1 MSKERLYLFD
11 TTLRDGAQTT
21 GVDFSVAE
29 KRRIASVLDELG
41 IDYVEGGYPGANAT
55 DTQFLSEAGK
65 LKTAK
70 LTAFGMT
77 KRSGRSVSNDPGLQA
92 VLASRASAICL
103 VSKAWDYHVRVALG
117 ITNEENLKALE
128 QSVKAVV
135 DSGREALIDCEH
147 FFDGYKGNSEYAL
160 SVARTAYEAGARWV
174 VLCDTNGG
182 SLPHEIERIV
192 AEVVRVVPGSHLGIH
207 THNDTGN
214 AVANSLLAVRAG
226 CRQIQGTLNGIG
238 ERCGN
243 ANLTSIIPTLLL
255 KSEFA
260 DRFETGVSPE
270 RLRALTHASRVLD
283 EVLNQAPDRH
293 APYVG
298 ESAFATK
305 AGIHASAIVK
315 EPATY
320 EHVAPESV
328 GNRRH
333 LLVSKQAGKSSIL
346 ATIERLGIAI
356 EKDDPRVSAL
366 LDEVKSRES
375 AGYSYEAAEASF
387 ELLARRML
395 ERVPRYFT
403 VDSFRVMVERR
414 HNARGK
420 LVTVSEAT
428 VKVYING
435 DNEPLWSVGEG
446 NGPVNAL
453 DTALRKDLGR
463 YQKHIDGVELIDY
476 KVRILTGGTEAVTRV
491 LVESHDTVSDAHWFT
506 VGVSPNIIDASFEA
520 LLELDQL
527 QADEGQRSSRVSA
540 ASVHAA
546 HQPLHP
552 RDEREESKRRDAD
565 DDGLLQEKG
574 GKARRI
580 ARREAAAQDA
590 RELVA
595 PRCGEEP
602 HAKHEPDEPH
612 GRELGHGAQADRAQE
627 QLTHRLQEE
636 EPDDPQRA
644 DAAVRGQHGG
654 RHHQQKRQ
662 AEEEEPE
669 HELYRA
675 RWLARAQAHP
685 RQGEERC
692 EQDHEQ
698 GVE

>member
-1 MSKERLYLFD
+1 MSKERLYLYD

-29 KRRIASVLDELG
+29 KRRIATVLDALG

-55 DTQFLSEAGK
+55 DTELFGAPPK
-65 LKTAK
+65 LETAR

-92 VLASRASAICL
+92 VLSSQASAICL
-103 VSKAWDYHVRVALG
+103 VCKAWDYHVRVALG
-117 ITNEENLKALE
+117 ITNEENLKGLE

-135 DSGREALIDCEH
+135 DTGREAMIDCEH
-147 FFDGYKGNSEYAL
+147 FFDGYKGNREYAL
-160 SVARTAYEAGARWV
+160 AIARTAYEAGARWV

-182 SLPHEIERIV
+182 TLPHEIEDIV
-192 AEVVRVVPGSHLGIH
+192 SDVAKVVPGAHLGIH

-214 AVANSLLAVRAG
+214 AVANSLLAVLAG
-226 CRQIQGTLNGIG
+226 CRQIQGTLNGLG

-243 ANLTSIIPTLLL
+243 ANLTTIIPTLLL

-260 DRFETGVSPE
+260 ERFETSVTPE
-270 RLRALTHASRVLD
+270 RLRTLTHASRVLD
-283 EVLNQAPDRH
+283 EVLNRAPDRH

-320 EHVAPESV
+320 EHVPPESV

-333 LLVSKQAGKSSIL
+333 LLVSKQAGRSSIL
-346 ATIERLGIAI
+346 ASIDRLGIPV
-356 EKDDPRVSAL
+356 EKDDTRVTNL
-366 LDEVKSRES
+366 LDEVKRRES
-375 AGYSYEAAEASF
+375 AGYSYEGAEASF

-395 ERVPRYFT
+395 ETVPRYFT

-428 VKVYING
+428 VKVFING

-446 NGPVNAL
+446 TGPVNAL

-463 YQKHIDGVELIDY
+463 YQKHIEGVELVDY

-491 LVESHDTVSDAHWFT
+491 LVESQDTLTGEHWFT

-520 LLELDQL
+520 LLDSINYKLMKDN
-527 QADEGQRSSRVSA
+527 A
-540 ASVHAA
+540 
-546 HQPLHP
+546 
-552 RDEREESKRRDAD
+552 
-565 DDGLLQEKG
+565 
-574 GKARRI
+574 
-580 ARREAAAQDA
+580 EAA
-590 RELVA
+590 
-595 PRCGEEP
+595 
-602 HAKHEPDEPH
+602 
-612 GRELGHGAQADRAQE
+612 
-627 QLTHRLQEE
+627 
-636 EPDDPQRA
+636 
-644 DAAVRGQHGG
+644 
-654 RHHQQKRQ
+654 
-662 AEEEEPE
+662 
-669 HELYRA
+669 
-675 RWLARAQAHP
+675 
-685 RQGEERC
+685 
-692 EQDHEQ
+692 
-698 GVE
+698 